1 MKYFA
6 PFRFDER
13 AGRLTRAGQAAPLTR
28 KAAQLLRCLLDRA
41 GEVVTHEE
49 LLQQIWG
56 STHVQPENVKTLVH
70 ELRSALHDSAQ
81 ASRFIRS
88 EPGRGY
94 TFIARAT
101 DAMVPF
107 LSDTEGVPRPD
118 FVGRDELLA
127 AIDGHLVKAVEQGES
142 QLVIVQGDRGLGKTT
157 LCEAVAVNAAH
168 RHGFRISYGQGLE
181 LWGAVDDGAVLL
193 DALDLLARQYP
204 RIVPQALAKRAPM
217 WNARLASAA
226 DGPKAESSISVA
238 AEPFTIERFVR
249 ELGALLDELAATEP
263 LLLILED
270 LQWADAAT
278 IECLRVIGRRHARAR
293 LVVVATFCASE
304 SSPGS
309 EVLARVVR
317 DVQGAP
323 WCTVLSLK
331 PWSDVDLFHWLERKY
346 GEPVARVV
354 SLPLHRAG
362 GGHPLVAAMA
372 MDSLVRLGALH
383 ATSHGWRIALPGDGI
398 ESVLATSLTAAY
410 QSQIDRLSQA
420 ERDLLEAAAKIG
432 HPFTAAQVANEL
444 ASETAPVIERRL
456 ETLVRRQVLL
466 DYKAGSP
473 RGRDSSG
480 VPLPPADRA
489 PASCSTTRLCRVN
502 SKPPPSPATAAP

>member
-49 LLQQIWG
+49 LLQQVWG
-56 STHVQPENVKTLVH
+56 GTHVQPENVKTLVH

-107 LSDTEGVPRPD
+107 LSDTEGVARPD
-118 FVGRDELLA
+118 FVGREELLA

-168 RHGFRISYGQGLE
+168 RHRFRISYGQGLE

-217 WNARLASAA
+217 WNSAARLGGRRA
-226 DGPKAESSISVA
+226 DG
-238 AEPFTIERFVR
+238 
-249 ELGALLDELAATEP
+249 
-263 LLLILED
+263 
-270 LQWADAAT
+270 
-278 IECLRVIGRRHARAR
+278 
-293 LVVVATFCASE
+293 
-304 SSPGS
+304 
-309 EVLARVVR
+309 
-317 DVQGAP
+317 
-323 WCTVLSLK
+323 
-331 PWSDVDLFHWLERKY
+331 
-346 GEPVARVV
+346 
-354 SLPLHRAG
+354 
-362 GGHPLVAAMA
+362 
-372 MDSLVRLGALH
+372 
-383 ATSHGWRIALPGDGI
+383 
-398 ESVLATSLTAAY
+398 
-410 QSQIDRLSQA
+410 
-420 ERDLLEAAAKIG
+420 
-432 HPFTAAQVANEL
+432 
-444 ASETAPVIERRL
+444 
-456 ETLVRRQVLL
+456 
-466 DYKAGSP
+466 
-473 RGRDSSG
+473 
-480 VPLPPADRA
+480 
-489 PASCSTTRLCRVN
+489 
-502 SKPPPSPATAAP
+502 